1 MKKNIVIT
9 GGSSGIG
16 LELVRHYLKKNNTI
30 ITTYK
35 NSNNELVKLKKKYGK
50 NIFFKNMDLGN
61 IKDITKFLKMVKK
74 KFKTIDIIILNALN
88 KIKRKKFKEIKKK
101 EIFESLNNNFL
112 GNFFFLQIVNK
123 LFKLEKKTKFLH
135 ISSTVSKRGSWG
147 LANYGP
153 IKAAIDNLFKCLQFE
168 FNDKIKFKSIYLGA
182 VDTKGYRYTNGSK
195 NLYKTIDAKKA
206 ILKILNIR

>member
-1 MKKNIVIT
+1 
-9 GGSSGIG
+9 
-16 LELVRHYLKKNNTI
+16 
-30 ITTYK
+30 
-35 NSNNELVKLKKKYGK
+35 
-50 NIFFKNMDLGN
+50 MDLGN